1 MNLADYLSELLGQQD
16 EVSVPGLGYFMRTRI
31 NAFYND
37 AEGRFYP
44 PYHQVTF
51 VPQPKDDD
59 TFAKY
64 VADKKNISLA
74 SSQYFVEKFITKLR
88 EEAAKG
94 KYLFADLGS
103 FQGEPD
109 HLVFKPNDRIPADPE
124 FYGYTPVEVFKVGQ
138 PLSVDSR
145 QPVFEHVKNGT
156 QPVQAG
162 PAAVAVPP
170 HAVQQPD
177 YFDEDAEPKKRLS
190 IWTIVIIA
198 LVVLAVG
205 VFALFELKPAVFDS
219 IVDEYHKLTDKKD
232 TVQAVIRHEV
242 KQAKKDTAKKMPV
255 TADTSAKP
263 AITPLKQDTVPK
275 PASIRYEAVAEEASH
290 EKVAEAD
297 VKRLKSLGFDAYI
310 LPYIPG
316 TGLLKKISVGQY
328 PTKEAADSVI
338 NALVKS
344 RVIKFHHVPVE
355 IKSNPQ

>member
-103 FQGEPD
+103 FQGESEQ
-109 HLVFKPNDRIPADPE
+109 LVFKPNDRIPADPA

-138 PLSVDSR
+138 PLSVDIR
-145 QPVFEHVKNGT
+145 QPIFEHAKNGSHPAHAA
-156 QPVQAG
+156 PVA
-162 PAAVAVPP
+162 PAIPP
-170 HAVQQPD
+170 NAVQQPD
-177 YFDEDAEPKKRLS
+177 YFDEDAEPRKRVS
-190 IWTIVIIA
+190 IWMIIIIA
-198 LVVLAVG
+198 LAVLAIG
-205 VFALFELKPAVFDS
+205 IFALFELNPSLFDG
-219 IVDEYHKLTDKKD
+219 IVNEYHMLTDKKD

-242 KQAKKDTAKKMPV
+242 KEVKKDTVKKTPV
-255 TADTSAKP
+255 VADTSARP
-263 AITPLKQDTVPK
+263 GATPLH
-275 PASIRYEAVAEEASH
+275 YEAVVKETNH
-290 EKVAEAD
+290 DKDAEAE
-297 VKRLKSLGFDAYI
+297 VKRLKALGFEAYI
-310 LPYIPG
+310 LPLTPG
-316 TGLLKKISVGQY
+316 TGVLKKVSVGQY
-328 PTKEAADSVI
+328 PTREAADSVI
-338 NALVKS
+338 NALLKS
-344 RVIKFHHVPVE
+344 KVIKKYHLPLE
-355 IKSNPQ
+355 IKSNQQ

>member
-51 VPQPKDDD
+51 VAQPKDDD
-59 TFAKY
+59 TFARY

-103 FQGEPD
+103 FQGETD
-109 HLVFKPNDRIPADPE
+109 QLVFKPNDRIPADPA

-145 QPVFEHVKNGT
+145 QPVFEHAKNVN
-156 QPVQAG
+156 PPAQAG
-162 PAAVAVPP
+162 PGGVAIPP

-177 YFDEDAEPKKRLS
+177 YFDEDAEPRKRLS
-190 IWTIVIIA
+190 IWMIIIIA
-198 LVVLAVG
+198 LVVIAVG
-205 VFALFELKPAVFDS
+205 VFALFELNPSLFDG
-219 IVDEYHKLTDKKD
+219 IVNEYHKLTDKKD

-242 KQAKKDTAKKMPV
+242 KEVKKDTVKKTAV
-255 TADTSAKP
+255 SADTSAKP
-263 AITPLKQDTVPK
+263 AATPVKQDTIPK
-275 PASIRYEAVAEEASH
+275 PPLMHYEAVVMETNH
-290 EKVAEAD
+290 EWVAEAD
-297 VKRLKSLGFDAYI
+297 VKKLKTLGFDAYI
-310 LPYIPG
+310 LPNIPG

-328 PTKEAADSVI
+328 PTREEADSVI
-338 NALVKS
+338 NSLLKS
-344 RVIKFHHVPVE
+344 KVIKQRRVPVE